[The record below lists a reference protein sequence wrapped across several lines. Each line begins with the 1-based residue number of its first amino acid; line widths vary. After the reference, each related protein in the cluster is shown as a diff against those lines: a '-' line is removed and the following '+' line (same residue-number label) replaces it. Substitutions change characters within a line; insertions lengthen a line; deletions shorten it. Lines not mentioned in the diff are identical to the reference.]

1 MARGDTSDPRPL
13 RERTLAMMTTRP
25 TTSPARHARVRRLV
39 RATLF
44 TAVLALA
51 ASPFAHPAVARADYN
66 PEFYTWCMK
75 NLNAGMDY
83 CCAHAG
89 GVVKNGDCVP
99 G

>member
-1 MARGDTSDPRPL
+1 
-13 RERTLAMMTTRP
+13 MMTTRP

-39 RATLF
+39 RAALF

-51 ASPFAHPAVARADYN
+51 ASPFAHPALARADYN
-66 PEFYTWCMK
+66 RPFYEWCIA
-75 NLNAGMDY
+75 NLNAGKDY

-89 GVVKNGDCVP
+89 GVLINGDCLP